1 MSYVLKR
8 CRLYKTIC
16 SFYFG
21 ALVGGATCR
30 CQCYGYPY
38 EYYLLHTIF
47 GYSKFEVESSA
58 FLNEKKNL
66 ISNFEVENCYNP
78 ILRNFALWLKTA
90 NVIASWNL
98 LNTCIDTE

>member
-1 MSYVLKR
+1 MNCCIR
-8 CRLYKTIC
+8 YK
-16 SFYFG
+16 F
-21 ALVGGATCR
+21 ALSCKGSH
-30 CQCYGYPY
+30 PKK
-38 EYYLLHTIF
+38 I

>member
-1 MSYVLKR
+1 MEIEGSNSIELLTDLVMSLDMIA
-8 CRLYKTIC
+8 LY
-16 SFYFG
+16 
-21 ALVGGATCR
+21 
-30 CQCYGYPY
+30 
-38 EYYLLHTIF
+38 IF

>member
-1 MSYVLKR
+1 MSVFAFVGSKDTILSAFLKGNR
-8 CRLYKTIC
+8 
-16 SFYFG
+16 
-21 ALVGGATCR
+21 
-30 CQCYGYPY
+30 
-38 EYYLLHTIF
+38 